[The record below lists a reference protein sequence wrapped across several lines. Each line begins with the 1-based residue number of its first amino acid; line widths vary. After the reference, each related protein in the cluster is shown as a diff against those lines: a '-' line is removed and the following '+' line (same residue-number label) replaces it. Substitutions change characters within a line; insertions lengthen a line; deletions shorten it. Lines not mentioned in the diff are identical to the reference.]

1 MLTQGERSELW
12 DTKTI
17 IIMKKRSIILS
28 IVVGILALACVAA
41 AFFYK
46 TFMAENVRNTD
57 VTVVV
62 PPGAT
67 FEQVMDTLRKY
78 EVLDSEKT
86 FRRTADALKYRTMR
100 VGKYDITDCRSN
112 LDLVRLL
119 RRGQHYPVKFTFN
132 NVRTA
137 DQFVEKVGN
146 KFFFEPEELAALLR
160 DRAAMQK
167 YGLTDTTA
175 VCLFI
180 PNTYEIYYDI
190 TAAEFLDRM
199 YDHYQ
204 EFWTDTRRATA
215 NEIELTPVQV
225 ATLAS
230 IVEEENM
237 RPSEKAIIAGLYIN
251 RLNKGMLLQS
261 DPTVKFA
268 LGDFAR
274 KRILNADLQVDS
286 PYNTYK
292 YAGLP
297 PGPIRIPEASTMD
310 SVLHYRHH
318 NYLYM
323 CAKEDFSGYHNFT
336 ASAAVH
342 AQNAA
347 RYRAALNARNIK
359 R

>member
-1 MLTQGERSELW
+1 MVEH
-12 DTKTI
+12 K
-17 IIMKKRSIILS
+17 MKKK
-28 IVVGILALACVAA
+28 IVVGVLAGMLVLVCIVAA
-41 AFFYK
+41 LFFR
-46 TFMAENVRNTD
+46 TFMAQNVQNHD

-67 FEQVMDTLRKY
+67 FEQVMDTLRKH
-78 EVLDSEKT
+78 EVLKSEET
-86 FRRTADALKYRTMR
+86 FRKTAKVLKYKTLRI
-100 VGKYDITDCRSN
+100 GKYDISDCRTN

-132 NVRTA
+132 NVRTVG
-137 DQFVEKVGN
+137 QFVERVGD
-146 KFFFEPEELAALLR
+146 KFFFEPEELSALLH
-160 DRAAMQK
+160 DRSYMQK
-167 YGLTDTTA
+167 FGLSDTTA

-180 PNTYEIYYDI
+180 PNTYEFYYDI
-190 TAAEFLDRM
+190 TAEDFLNRM
-199 YDHYQ
+199 HGYYEQ
-204 EFWTDTRRATA
+204 FWTDQRKATA
-215 NEIELTPVQV
+215 SEIGLTPVQV

-237 RPSEKAIIAGLYIN
+237 RPSEKAIIAGLYMN

-292 YAGLP
+292 YKGLP

-336 ASAAVH
+336 ASADEH
-342 AQNAA
+342 ACNAA

>member
-1 MLTQGERSELW
+1 
-12 DTKTI
+12 
-17 IIMKKRSIILS
+17 MKKPTKIIL
-28 IVVGILALACVAA
+28 IVLAAIILIVGIASAV
-41 AFFYK
+41 FYK
-46 TFMAENVRNTD
+46 TFLSDNVQNRE
-57 VTVVV
+57 VTVMV
-62 PPGAT
+62 PPGAD

-78 EVLDSEKT
+78 EVLKSEET
-86 FRRTADALKYRTMR
+86 FRKTAEVLKYKKIKI
-100 VGKYDITDCRSN
+100 GKYDISGCRSN

-119 RRGQHYPVKFTFN
+119 RRGQHYSVKFTFN

-146 KFFFEPEELAALLR
+146 KFFFEPSELSAMLQNR
-160 DRAAMQK
+160 DTMQK
-167 YGLTDTTA
+167 YGLNDTTA

-180 PNTYEIYYDI
+180 PNTYELYYDI
-190 TAAEFLDRM
+190 TASDFLDKM
-199 YDHYQ
+199 YDYFQ
-204 EFWTDTRRATA
+204 QFWNEQRKATA
-215 NEIELTPVQV
+215 SEIGLTPVQV

-237 RPSEKAIIAGLYIN
+237 RPSEKAIIAGLYMN
-251 RLNKGMLLQS
+251 RIHKDMLLQS

-268 LGDFAR
+268 IGDFAR

-292 YAGLP
+292 YKGLP

-336 ASAAVH
+336 ASPAVH

-359 R
+359 K

>member
-1 MLTQGERSELW
+1 M
-12 DTKTI
+12 I
-17 IIMKKRSIILS
+17 VKKKKI
-28 IVVGILALACVAA
+28 IVVVLAGMFVLAGVAA
-41 AFFYK
+41 ALFFR
-46 TFMAENVRNTD
+46 TFMAENVRNKD

-78 EVLDSEKT
+78 EVLKSEAT
-86 FRRTADALKYRTMR
+86 FRKTADALKYKTMR
-100 VGKYDITDCRSN
+100 VGKYDISGCRTN

-137 DQFVEKVGN
+137 DQLVERVGH
-146 KFFFEPEELAALLR
+146 KFFFEPEELSALLH
-160 DRAAMQK
+160 DRSYMQK
-167 YGLTDTTA
+167 FGLSDTTA

-180 PNTYEIYYDI
+180 PNTYDLYYDI
-190 TAAEFLDRM
+190 TAEDFLDRM
-199 YDHYQ
+199 NGYYEQ
-204 EFWTDTRRATA
+204 FWNEQRRATA
-215 NEIELTPVQV
+215 SDIGLTPVQV

-237 RPSEKAIIAGLYIN
+237 RPSEKAIIAGLYMN
-251 RLNKGMLLQS
+251 RIHKDMLLQS

-268 LGDFAR
+268 IGDFAR

-292 YAGLP
+292 YKGLP

-336 ASAAVH
+336 ASAAEH

-359 R
+359 K

>member
-1 MLTQGERSELW
+1 
-12 DTKTI
+12 
-17 IIMKKRSIILS
+17 MKHITR
-28 IVVGILALACVAA
+28 IVVGGILAICLIAGCAA
-41 AFFYK
+41 WFFYK
-46 TFMAENVRNTD
+46 TFLADNVKNQN
-57 VTVVV
+57 VTIVV
-62 PPGAT
+62 PPNAT
-67 FEQVMDTLRKY
+67 FDQVMDSLRKY
-78 EVLDSEKT
+78 DVLESERT
-86 FRRTADALKYRTMR
+86 FLRTVKILKYEKIKL
-100 VGKYDITDCRSN
+100 GKYDLAYCHSN
-112 LDLVRLL
+112 LELVRML
-119 RRGQHYPVKFTFN
+119 RAGQHYPVSFTFN

-137 DQFVEKVGN
+137 DQFVEKVGHQ
-146 KFFFEPEELAALLR
+146 FFFEPEELRALIQ
-160 DRAAMQK
+160 DSACMSQF
-167 YGLTDTTA
+167 GLNDTTA
-175 VCLFI
+175 LCLFI

-190 TAAEFLDRM
+190 TALDFLKKM
-199 YDHYQ
+199 HQYYQ
-204 EFWTDTRRATA
+204 QFWNEQRQATA
-215 NEIELTPVQV
+215 QEIGLTPVQV

-237 RPSEKAIIAGLYIN
+237 RSEEKAIIAGLYMN

-274 KRILNADLQVDS
+274 QRILNADLQIDS

-292 YAGLP
+292 YKGLP

-310 SVLHYRHH
+310 SVLHYQHN

-336 ASAAVH
+336 ASPAVH

-359 R
+359 K

>member
-1 MLTQGERSELW
+1 M
-12 DTKTI
+12 KKKKI
-17 IIMKKRSIILS
+17 IIGVLIGIFVLVGVAG
-28 IVVGILALACVAA
+28 IV
-41 AFFYK
+41 FFR
-46 TFMAENVRNTD
+46 TFFSENVRNRD

-62 PPGAT
+62 PPGAD

-78 EVLDSEKT
+78 EVLKSEESFRKT
-86 FRRTADALKYRTMR
+86 SEALKYKTIRI
-100 VGKYDITDCRSN
+100 GKYDISGCRTN

-132 NVRTA
+132 NVRTV
-137 DQFVEKVGN
+137 DQLVERVGH
-146 KFFFEPEELAALLR
+146 KFFFEPEELSALLH
-160 DRAAMQK
+160 DGNYMQK
-167 YGLTDTTA
+167 FGLSDTTA

-190 TAAEFLDRM
+190 TAEDFLRRMDEYYLQFWNEQRKKNAEK
-199 YDHYQ
+199 
-204 EFWTDTRRATA
+204 
-215 NEIELTPVQV
+215 IGLTPVQV

-274 KRILNADLQVDS
+274 KRILNADLQIDS

-292 YAGLP
+292 YKGLP

-310 SVLHYRHH
+310 SVLHYSHH

-336 ASAAVH
+336 ANSAEH
-342 AQNAA
+342 ARNAA

>member
-1 MLTQGERSELW
+1 MN
-12 DTKTI
+12 
-17 IIMKKRSIILS
+17 IIMKKKKILIIIILC
-28 IVVGILALACVAA
+28 VILLACIVGGV
-41 AFFYK
+41 FFK
-46 TFMAENVRNTD
+46 TFFAENVQNRET
-57 VTVVV
+57 VVVV

-67 FEQVMDTLRKY
+67 FEQVMDSLRKH
-78 EVLDSEKT
+78 EVLKSEASFKKT
-86 FRRTADALKYRTMR
+86 AEALKYKTIRI
-100 VGKYDITDCRSN
+100 GKYDISDCRTN

-132 NVRTA
+132 NVRTV
-137 DQFVEKVGN
+137 DQLVERVGH
-146 KFFFEPEELAALLR
+146 KFFFEPEELFVLLH
-160 DRAAMQK
+160 DGNYMQK
-167 YGLTDTTA
+167 FGLSDTTA

-180 PNTYEIYYDI
+180 PNTYDIYYDI
-190 TAAEFLDRM
+190 TAEDFLNRMNDYYGQFWNEKRKQDAE
-199 YDHYQ
+199 
-204 EFWTDTRRATA
+204 A
-215 NEIELTPVQV
+215 IGLTPVQV

-237 RPSEKAIIAGLYIN
+237 RPSEKAVIAGLYIN

-268 LGDFAR
+268 IGDFAR
-274 KRILNADLQVDS
+274 KRILNADLQIDS

-292 YAGLP
+292 YKGLP

-336 ASAAVH
+336 ASAAEH
-342 AQNAA
+342 ARNAA

>member
-1 MLTQGERSELW
+1 
-12 DTKTI
+12 
-17 IIMKKRSIILS
+17 MKKTTKIIL
-28 IVVGILALACVAA
+28 IVLAAIILIAGIAYAV
-41 AFFYK
+41 FYK
-46 TFMAENVRNTD
+46 TFLSENVQNRE

-62 PPGAT
+62 PPGAG

-78 EVLDSEKT
+78 EVLKSEET
-86 FRRTADALKYRTMR
+86 FRKTAEVLKYKKIKI
-100 VGKYDITDCRSN
+100 GKYDLSDCRSN
-112 LDLVRLL
+112 LDLVRMF
-119 RRGQHYPVKFTFN
+119 RRGQHYSVKFTFN

-146 KFFFEPEELAALLR
+146 KFFFEPSELQAMLQNR
-160 DRAAMQK
+160 DTMQK
-167 YGLTDTTA
+167 YGLNDTTA

-180 PNTYEIYYDI
+180 PNTYELYYDI
-190 TAAEFLDRM
+190 TASDFLDKM
-199 YDHYQ
+199 FEYYQ
-204 EFWTDTRRATA
+204 QFWNEQRKATA
-215 NEIELTPVQV
+215 SEIGLTPIQV

-237 RPSEKAIIAGLYIN
+237 RPSEKAIIAGLYMN
-251 RLNKGMLLQS
+251 RLHKDMLLQS

-268 LGDFAR
+268 IGDFAR
-274 KRILNADLQVDS
+274 KRILNADLKVDS

-292 YAGLP
+292 YRGLP

-336 ASAAVH
+336 ASATVH

-359 R
+359 K

>member
-1 MLTQGERSELW
+1 MNKKNIIL
-12 DTKTI
+12 TI
-17 IIMKKRSIILS
+17 ILG
-28 IVVGILALACVAA
+28 VCLLAGIACLL
-41 AFFYK
+41 FYK
-46 TFMAENVRNTD
+46 TFFAENVKNRE

-62 PPGAT
+62 PPDAT

-78 EVLDSEKT
+78 EVLDSEES
-86 FRRTADALKYRTMR
+86 FRKTADALKYKKIKI
-100 VGKYDITDCRSN
+100 GKYDLSDCRSN
-112 LDLVRLL
+112 LDLVRML
-119 RRGQHYPVKFTFN
+119 RRGQHYSVKFTFN

-146 KFFFEPEELAALLR
+146 KFFFEPSELQAMLQNR
-160 DRAAMQK
+160 DTMQK
-167 YGLTDTTA
+167 YGLNDTTA

-180 PNTYEIYYDI
+180 PNTYELYYDI
-190 TAAEFLDRM
+190 TAADFLDKM
-199 YDHYQ
+199 YDYYQ
-204 EFWTDTRRATA
+204 QFWNEQRKATA
-215 NEIELTPVQV
+215 SEIGLTPMQV

-237 RPSEKAIIAGLYIN
+237 RPSEKAIIAGLYMN
-251 RLNKGMLLQS
+251 RLHKDMLLQS

-268 LGDFAR
+268 IGDFAR
-274 KRILNADLQVDS
+274 KRILNSDLQVDS

-292 YAGLP
+292 YKGLP

-318 NYLYM
+318 NSLYM

-336 ASAAVH
+336 ASPAVH

-347 RYRAALNARNIK
+347 RYRSALNARNIK
-359 R
+359 K

>member
-1 MLTQGERSELW
+1 MN
-12 DTKTI
+12 
-17 IIMKKRSIILS
+17 IIMKKKKILIIIILC
-28 IVVGILALACVAA
+28 VILLACIVGGV
-41 AFFYK
+41 FFK
-46 TFMAENVRNTD
+46 TFFAENVLNREH
-57 VTVVV
+57 VVVV
-62 PPGAT
+62 PPGAD
-67 FEQVMDTLRKY
+67 FEQVMDTLRKH
-78 EVLDSEKT
+78 EVLKSEASFKKT
-86 FRRTADALKYRTMR
+86 AEVLKYKTIRI
-100 VGKYDITDCRSN
+100 GKYDISACRTN

-132 NVRTA
+132 NLRTV
-137 DQFVEKVGN
+137 DQLVERVGH
-146 KFFFEPEELAALLR
+146 KFFFEPEELSALLH
-160 DRAAMQK
+160 DGSYLQK
-167 YGLTDTTA
+167 FGLSDTTA

-180 PNTYEIYYDI
+180 PNTYELYYDI
-190 TAAEFLDRM
+190 TAEDFLERM
-199 YDHYQ
+199 SGYYDQ
-204 EFWTDTRRATA
+204 FWNNQRLRFADT
-215 NEIELTPVQV
+215 IGLTPVQV

-268 LGDFAR
+268 IGDFAR

-292 YAGLP
+292 YKGLP

-336 ASAAVH
+336 ASAAEH
-342 AQNAA
+342 ARNAA

>member
-1 MLTQGERSELW
+1 MN
-12 DTKTI
+12 KKKI
-17 IIMKKRSIILS
+17 IVCVLA
-28 IVVGILALACVAA
+28 GILMLAGVVAA
-41 AFFYK
+41 LFYR
-46 TFMAENVRNTD
+46 TFMSENVQRHD
-57 VTVVV
+57 VTVIV
-62 PPGAT
+62 PPEAT
-67 FEQVMDTLRKY
+67 FEQVMDTLRKH
-78 EVLDSEKT
+78 EVLKSEET
-86 FRRTADALKYRTMR
+86 FRKTAEVLKYKKIKM
-100 VGKYDITDCRSN
+100 GKYDVSDCRTN

-119 RRGQHYPVKFTFN
+119 RRGQHYSVKFTFN
-132 NVRTA
+132 NVRTV

-146 KFFFEPEELAALLR
+146 KFFFEPSELSALLH
-160 DRAAMQK
+160 DRSYVQK
-167 YGLTDTTA
+167 FGLSDTTA

-190 TAAEFLDRM
+190 TAEDFLDRM
-199 YDHYQ
+199 NGYYQ
-204 EFWTDTRRATA
+204 QFWNEQRKATA
-215 NEIELTPVQV
+215 SEIGLTPVQV

-268 LGDFAR
+268 IGDFAR

-292 YAGLP
+292 YKGLP

-318 NYLYM
+318 DYLYM

-359 R
+359 K

>member
-1 MLTQGERSELW
+1 MN
-12 DTKTI
+12 
-17 IIMKKRSIILS
+17 KKNIFVT
-28 IVVGILALACVAA
+28 VVLCAVLLACILGIVFYRT
-41 AFFYK
+41 FF
-46 TFMAENVRNTD
+46 AENVKNHEITL
-57 VTVVV
+57 VV
-62 PPGAT
+62 PPGAD

-78 EVLDSEKT
+78 EVLKSEES
-86 FRRTADALKYRTMR
+86 FRKTADALKYRTIR
-100 VGKYDITDCRSN
+100 IGKYDISECKTN

-132 NVRTA
+132 NVRTV

-146 KFFFEPEELAALLR
+146 KFYFEPEELSALLK
-160 DRAAMQK
+160 DRNYMQRF
-167 YGLTDTTA
+167 GLSDTTA

-190 TAAEFLDRM
+190 TAEDFLNRM
-199 YDHYQ
+199 NEYYQ
-204 EFWTDTRRATA
+204 QFWTDKRKNTA
-215 NEIELTPVQV
+215 EEIGLTPVQV

-237 RPSEKAIIAGLYIN
+237 RPSEKAIIAGLYMN

-274 KRILNADLQVDS
+274 KRILNSDLQVDS

-292 YAGLP
+292 YKGLP

-318 NYLYM
+318 NWIYM

-336 ASAAVH
+336 ASPDEH
-342 AQNAA
+342 ARNAA

>member
-1 MLTQGERSELW
+1 
-12 DTKTI
+12 
-17 IIMKKRSIILS
+17 MKKRRIIFGFLA
-28 IVVGILALACVAA
+28 GILIIAGVVAIL
-41 AFFYK
+41 FFR
-46 TFMAENVRNTD
+46 TFFSENVQNRE

-62 PPGAT
+62 PPGAD
-67 FEQVMDTLRKY
+67 FEQVMDTLRKC
-78 EVLDSEKT
+78 EVLKSEGS
-86 FRRTADALKYRTMR
+86 FRNTAKALKYRTMR
-100 VGKYDITDCRSN
+100 VGKYDISECRSN

-132 NVRTA
+132 NVRTV
-137 DQFVEKVGN
+137 DQLVEKVGN
-146 KFFFEPEELAALLR
+146 RFFFEPQELGTLLHDR
-160 DRAAMQK
+160 DYMSK
-167 YGLTDTTA
+167 FGLSDTTA

-190 TAAEFLDRM
+190 TVTDFLERMNGFYQQFWNERRKKEAAE
-199 YDHYQ
+199 
-204 EFWTDTRRATA
+204 
-215 NEIELTPVQV
+215 IGLTPVQV

-261 DPTVKFA
+261 DPTVKYA

-292 YAGLP
+292 YPGLP

-336 ASAAVH
+336 ASAAEH
-342 AQNAA
+342 ARNAA

-359 R
+359 K

>member
-1 MLTQGERSELW
+1 
-12 DTKTI
+12 
-17 IIMKKRSIILS
+17 MKKPTKIIL
-28 IVVGILALACVAA
+28 IVLAAIILIVGIACAV
-41 AFFYK
+41 FYK
-46 TFMAENVRNTD
+46 TFLSDNVQNRE

-62 PPGAT
+62 PPGAD

-78 EVLDSEKT
+78 EVLKSEET
-86 FRRTADALKYRTMR
+86 FRKTAEVLKYKKIKI
-100 VGKYDITDCRSN
+100 GKYDISGCRSN

-119 RRGQHYPVKFTFN
+119 RRGQHYSVKFTFN

-146 KFFFEPEELAALLR
+146 KFFFEPSELR
-160 DRAAMQK
+160 DMLQNRDTMQK
-167 YGLTDTTA
+167 YGLNDTTA

-180 PNTYEIYYDI
+180 PNTYELYYDI
-190 TAAEFLDRM
+190 TASDFLDKM
-199 YDHYQ
+199 YDYYQ
-204 EFWTDTRRATA
+204 QFWNEQRKVTA
-215 NEIELTPVQV
+215 SEIGLTPVQV

-237 RPSEKAIIAGLYIN
+237 RPSEKAIIAGLYMN
-251 RLNKGMLLQS
+251 RIHKDMLLQS

-268 LGDFAR
+268 IGDFAR
-274 KRILNADLQVDS
+274 KRILNVDLQVDS

-292 YAGLP
+292 YKGLP

-336 ASAAVH
+336 ASPAVH

-359 R
+359 K

>member
-1 MLTQGERSELW
+1 M
-12 DTKTI
+12 
-17 IIMKKRSIILS
+17 MKKIIVGVLAG
-28 IVVGILALACVAA
+28 IVVLAGITCAV
-41 AFFYK
+41 FYK
-46 TFMAENVRNTD
+46 TFLSENVQNRE

-62 PPGAT
+62 PPGAD
-67 FEQVMDTLRKY
+67 FNQVMDTLRKY
-78 EVLDSEKT
+78 EVLKSEET
-86 FRRTADALKYRTMR
+86 FRKTAEVLKYKKIKI
-100 VGKYDITDCRSN
+100 GKYDISGCRSN
-112 LDLVRLL
+112 LDLVRML
-119 RRGQHYPVKFTFN
+119 RRGQHYSVKFTFN

-146 KFFFEPEELAALLR
+146 KFFFEPSELR
-160 DRAAMQK
+160 DMLQNRDTMQK
-167 YGLTDTTA
+167 YGLNDTTA

-180 PNTYEIYYDI
+180 PNTYELYYDI
-190 TAAEFLDRM
+190 TASDFLDKM

-204 EFWTDTRRATA
+204 QFWKEQRKATA
-215 NEIELTPVQV
+215 SEIGLTPVQV

-237 RPSEKAIIAGLYIN
+237 RPSEKAIIAGLYMN
-251 RLNKGMLLQS
+251 RIHKDMLLQS

-268 LGDFAR
+268 IGDFAR

-292 YAGLP
+292 YKGLP

-336 ASAAVH
+336 ASPAVH

-347 RYRAALNARNIK
+347 RYRAALSARNIK
-359 R
+359 K

>member
-1 MLTQGERSELW
+1 MV
-12 DTKTI
+12 DHKMKKKI
-17 IIMKKRSIILS
+17 IIG
-28 IVVGILALACVAA
+28 VLAGMCVLACIVAVL
-41 AFFYK
+41 FYR
-46 TFMAENVRNTD
+46 TFMAENVQNRE
-57 VTVVV
+57 VTVTV
-62 PPGAT
+62 PPEAT
-67 FEQVMDTLRKY
+67 FEQVMDTLRKH
-78 EVLDSEKT
+78 EVLKSEET
-86 FRRTADALKYRTMR
+86 FRKTANALKYKTMR
-100 VGKYDITDCRSN
+100 IGKYDISDCRTN

-132 NVRTA
+132 NTRTA
-137 DQFVEKVGN
+137 EQFVEKVGN
-146 KFFFEPEELAALLR
+146 NFFFEPEELSALLR
-160 DRAAMQK
+160 DGSYMRRF
-167 YGLTDTTA
+167 GLSDTTA

-180 PNTYEIYYDI
+180 PNTYELYYDI
-190 TAAEFLDRM
+190 TAEDFLDRM
-199 YDHYQ
+199 HGYYEQ
-204 EFWTDTRRATA
+204 FWNEQRKATA
-215 NEIELTPVQV
+215 SEIGLTPVQV

-237 RPSEKAIIAGLYIN
+237 RPSEKAIIAGLYMN

-336 ASAAVH
+336 ASPAVH

>member
-1 MLTQGERSELW
+1 
-12 DTKTI
+12 
-17 IIMKKRSIILS
+17 MKKKRIIFGFFAGVL
-28 IVVGILALACVAA
+28 VVACIVAA
-41 AFFYK
+41 LFFR
-46 TFMAENVRNTD
+46 TFFSENVRNRD

-62 PPGAT
+62 PPGAD
-67 FEQVMDTLRKY
+67 FEQVMDTLRKH
-78 EVLDSEKT
+78 EVLKSEST
-86 FRRTADALKYRTMR
+86 FRKTAEALKYKTIRI
-100 VGKYDITDCRSN
+100 GKYDISGCRTN

-132 NVRTA
+132 NTRTV
-137 DQFVEKVGN
+137 DQFVEKVGSR
-146 KFFFEPEELAALLR
+146 FFFEPQELSALLH
-160 DRAAMQK
+160 DKDYMSK
-167 YGLTDTTA
+167 FGLSDTTA
-175 VCLFI
+175 VCLLI

-190 TAAEFLDRM
+190 TAEDFLERMSGYHDQFWNNQRLKEAE
-199 YDHYQ
+199 
-204 EFWTDTRRATA
+204 
-215 NEIELTPVQV
+215 EIGLTPVQV

-268 LGDFAR
+268 IGDFAR

-292 YAGLP
+292 YKGLP

-318 NYLYM
+318 DYLYM

-342 AQNAA
+342 AQNAT

-359 R
+359 K

>member
-1 MLTQGERSELW
+1 MNKKS
-12 DTKTI
+12 I
-17 IIMKKRSIILS
+17 IIAVILG
-28 IVVGILALACVAA
+28 ICLLAGAVGVW
-41 AFFYK
+41 FYR
-46 TFMAENVRNTD
+46 TFMSENVQSRE

-62 PPGAT
+62 PPAAT
-67 FEQVMDTLRKY
+67 FEQVLDTLRKY
-78 EVLDSEKT
+78 EVLKSEKT
-86 FRRTADALKYRTMR
+86 FRKTADALKYKTMR
-100 VGKYDITDCRSN
+100 VGKYDISDCHTN

-132 NVRTA
+132 NIRTV
-137 DQFVEKVGN
+137 DQFVEKVGD
-146 KFFFEPEELAALLR
+146 KFFFEPEELSALLH
-160 DRAAMQK
+160 DGTYMQK
-167 YGLTDTTA
+167 FGLSDTTA

-190 TAAEFLDRM
+190 TAEDFLDRM
-199 YDHYQ
+199 NDFYGQ
-204 EFWTDTRRATA
+204 FWDENRKETA
-215 NEIELTPVQV
+215 KEIGLTPAQV

-237 RPSEKAIIAGLYIN
+237 RPSEKAVIAGLYMN

-274 KRILNADLQVDS
+274 QRILNADLQVDS

-336 ASAAVH
+336 ANAAEH
-342 AQNAA
+342 ARNAA

>member
-1 MLTQGERSELW
+1 MKKKKIL
-12 DTKTI
+12 I
-17 IIMKKRSIILS
+17 IIILC
-28 IVVGILALACVAA
+28 VILLACIVGGV
-41 AFFYK
+41 FFR
-46 TFMAENVRNTD
+46 TFFAENVQNRET
-57 VTVVV
+57 VVVV
-62 PPGAT
+62 PPGAD
-67 FEQVMDTLRKY
+67 FEQVMDTLRKH
-78 EVLDSEKT
+78 EVLKSEASFKKT
-86 FRRTADALKYRTMR
+86 AKALKYKTIRI
-100 VGKYDITDCRSN
+100 GKYDISGCRTN

-132 NVRTA
+132 NVRTV
-137 DQFVEKVGN
+137 DQFVERVGH
-146 KFFFEPEELAALLR
+146 KFFFEPEELSALLH
-160 DRAAMQK
+160 DRSYMKK
-167 YGLTDTTA
+167 YGLSDTTA

-190 TAAEFLDRM
+190 TAEDFLNRM
-199 YDHYQ
+199 NDYYG
-204 EFWTDTRRATA
+204 EFW
-215 NEIELTPVQV
+215 NEKRKQDAETIGLTPVQV

-268 LGDFAR
+268 IGDFAR
-274 KRILNADLQVDS
+274 KRILNADLQIDS

-292 YAGLP
+292 YKGLP

-336 ASAAVH
+336 FSAAEH
-342 AQNAA
+342 ARNAA

>member
-1 MLTQGERSELW
+1 MN
-12 DTKTI
+12 
-17 IIMKKRSIILS
+17 IIMKKKKILIIIILCV
-28 IVVGILALACVAA
+28 ILLAGIAGCI
-41 AFFYK
+41 FFK
-46 TFMAENVRNTD
+46 TFFAENVLNREH
-57 VTVVV
+57 VVVV
-62 PPGAT
+62 PPGAD
-67 FEQVMDTLRKY
+67 FEQVMDTLRKH
-78 EVLDSEKT
+78 EVLKSEASFKKT
-86 FRRTADALKYRTMR
+86 AEVLKYKTIRI
-100 VGKYDITDCRSN
+100 GKYDISACRTN

-132 NVRTA
+132 NLRTV
-137 DQFVEKVGN
+137 DQLVERVGH
-146 KFFFEPEELAALLR
+146 KFFFEPEELSALLH
-160 DRAAMQK
+160 DRNYMQK
-167 YGLTDTTA
+167 YGLSDTTA

-180 PNTYEIYYDI
+180 PNTYELYYDI
-190 TAAEFLDRM
+190 TAEGFLERM
-199 YDHYQ
+199 SGYYDQ
-204 EFWTDTRRATA
+204 FWNNQRLRFADT
-215 NEIELTPVQV
+215 IGLTPVQV

-268 LGDFAR
+268 IGDFAR

-292 YAGLP
+292 YKGLP

-336 ASAAVH
+336 ASAAEH
-342 AQNAA
+342 ARNAA

>member
-1 MLTQGERSELW
+1 
-12 DTKTI
+12 
-17 IIMKKRSIILS
+17 MKKRRIIVGLLA
-28 IVVGILALACVAA
+28 GILVLACIVAA
-41 AFFYK
+41 LFFR
-46 TFMAENVRNTD
+46 TFMSENVQNHD

-62 PPGAT
+62 PPEAT
-67 FEQVMDTLRKY
+67 FEQVMDTLRKH
-78 EVLDSEKT
+78 EVLKSEET
-86 FRRTADALKYRTMR
+86 FRKTAEALKYKTIRI
-100 VGKYDITDCRSN
+100 GKYDISGCRTN

-132 NVRTA
+132 NTRTV

-146 KFFFEPEELAALLR
+146 RFFFEPQELSALLHNR
-160 DRAAMQK
+160 DYMSK
-167 YGLTDTTA
+167 FGLSDTTA

-190 TAAEFLDRM
+190 TAEEFLDRM
-199 YDHYQ
+199 NSYYQ
-204 EFWTDTRRATA
+204 QFWNEKRKTTA
-215 NEIELTPVQV
+215 SEIGLTPVQV

-268 LGDFAR
+268 IGDFAR
-274 KRILNADLQVDS
+274 KRILNADLQIDS

-359 R
+359 K

>member
-1 MLTQGERSELW
+1 MN
-12 DTKTI
+12 KKNIIITI
-17 IIMKKRSIILS
+17 ILG
-28 IVVGILALACVAA
+28 VCVLVGIACLL
-41 AFFYK
+41 FYK
-46 TFMAENVRNTD
+46 TFFAENVKNRE
-57 VTVVV
+57 VTVIV
-62 PPGAT
+62 PPGAD

-78 EVLDSEKT
+78 EVLKSEESFRKT
-86 FRRTADALKYRTMR
+86 AEALKYKTIRI
-100 VGKYDITDCRSN
+100 GKYDISGCKTN

-132 NVRTA
+132 NTRTV

-146 KFFFEPEELAALLR
+146 KFFFEPEELSALLKDR
-160 DRAAMQK
+160 DYMQQF
-167 YGLTDTTA
+167 GLSDTTA

-190 TAAEFLDRM
+190 TAEDFLNRM
-199 YDHYQ
+199 SEYYRQ
-204 EFWTDTRRATA
+204 FWTDNRKNTA
-215 NEIELTPVQV
+215 EEIGLTPVQV

-237 RPSEKAIIAGLYIN
+237 RPSEKAIIAGLYMN

-292 YAGLP
+292 YKGLP

-323 CAKEDFSGYHNFT
+323 CAKEDFSGYHNFAKT
-336 ASAAVH
+336 LAEH
-342 AQNAA
+342 NRNAA
-347 RYRAALNARNIK
+347 KYQQALNQRGI

>member
-1 MLTQGERSELW
+1 
-12 DTKTI
+12 
-17 IIMKKRSIILS
+17 MKKTTKIIL
-28 IVVGILALACVAA
+28 IVLAAIILIAGIACAV
-41 AFFYK
+41 FYK
-46 TFMAENVRNTD
+46 TFLSENVQNRE

-62 PPGAT
+62 PPGAD

-78 EVLDSEKT
+78 EVLKSEET
-86 FRRTADALKYRTMR
+86 FRKTAEVLKYRKIKI
-100 VGKYDITDCRSN
+100 GKYDISDCRNN
-112 LDLVRLL
+112 LDLVRIL
-119 RRGQHYPVKFTFN
+119 RRGQHYSVKFTFN

-146 KFFFEPEELAALLR
+146 KFFFEPSELRAMLQNR
-160 DRAAMQK
+160 DTMQK
-167 YGLTDTTA
+167 YGLNDTTA

-180 PNTYEIYYDI
+180 PNTYELYYDI
-190 TAAEFLDRM
+190 TASDFLDKM
-199 YDHYQ
+199 YGYYQ
-204 EFWTDTRRATA
+204 QFWDEQRKATA
-215 NEIELTPVQV
+215 SEIGLTPVQV

-237 RPSEKAIIAGLYIN
+237 RPSEKAIIAGLYMN
-251 RLNKGMLLQS
+251 RIHKDMLLQS

-268 LGDFAR
+268 IGDFAR

-292 YAGLP
+292 YKGLP

-318 NYLYM
+318 DYLYM

-336 ASAAVH
+336 ANAAVH

-359 R
+359 K

>member
-1 MLTQGERSELW
+1 MG
-12 DTKTI
+12 
-17 IIMKKRSIILS
+17 
-28 IVVGILALACVAA
+28 VAGMV
-41 AFFYK
+41 FFR
-46 TFMAENVRNTD
+46 TFFSENVRNRD

-62 PPGAT
+62 PPDAD

-78 EVLDSEKT
+78 EVLKSEES
-86 FRRTADALKYRTMR
+86 FRKTADALKYKTIRI
-100 VGKYDITDCRSN
+100 GKYDISGCRTN

-119 RRGQHYPVKFTFN
+119 RKGQHYPVKFTFN
-132 NVRTA
+132 NVRTV
-137 DQFVEKVGN
+137 DQLVGKIGN
-146 KFFFEPEELAALLR
+146 KFFFEPEQLSALLH
-160 DRAAMQK
+160 DASYMQQF
-167 YGLTDTTA
+167 GLSDTTA

-190 TAAEFLDRM
+190 TAEDFLRRMDEYYLQFWNEQRKKNAE
-199 YDHYQ
+199 Q
-204 EFWTDTRRATA
+204 
-215 NEIELTPVQV
+215 IGLTPVQV

-268 LGDFAR
+268 IGDFAR

-286 PYNTYK
+286 PCNTYK
-292 YAGLP
+292 YKGLP

-336 ASAAVH
+336 ASSAEH
-342 AQNAA
+342 ARNAA

>member
-1 MLTQGERSELW
+1 
-12 DTKTI
+12 
-17 IIMKKRSIILS
+17 MKKRRIIIGVL
-28 IVVGILALACVAA
+28 VGILVLVGVAGIV
-41 AFFYK
+41 FFR
-46 TFMAENVRNTD
+46 TFFSENVRNRD

-62 PPGAT
+62 PPGAD

-78 EVLDSEKT
+78 EVLKSEESFRKT
-86 FRRTADALKYRTMR
+86 SEALKYKTIRI
-100 VGKYDITDCRSN
+100 GKYDISGCRTN

-132 NVRTA
+132 NVRTV
-137 DQFVEKVGN
+137 DQLVGKIGK
-146 KFFFEPEELAALLR
+146 KFFFEPEQLSALLHDASYMR
-160 DRAAMQK
+160 QF
-167 YGLTDTTA
+167 GLSDTTA

-190 TAAEFLDRM
+190 TAEEFLERM
-199 YDHYQ
+199 NGYYGQ
-204 EFWTDTRRATA
+204 FWNGNRKKTA
-215 NEIELTPVQV
+215 VEIGLTPVQV

-268 LGDFAR
+268 IGDFAR

-292 YAGLP
+292 YKGLP

-310 SVLHYRHH
+310 SVLHYSHH

-336 ASAAVH
+336 ASSAEH
-342 AQNAA
+342 ARNAA

>member
-1 MLTQGERSELW
+1 MFEMV
-12 DTKTI
+12 DHKMKKKI
-17 IIMKKRSIILS
+17 IIG
-28 IVVGILALACVAA
+28 VLAGMLLLACVVAA
-41 AFFYK
+41 LFFR
-46 TFMAENVRNTD
+46 TFMAQNVRNCD

-78 EVLDSEKT
+78 EVLKSEET
-86 FRRTADALKYRTMR
+86 FRKTAKALKYKTMR
-100 VGKYDITDCRSN
+100 IGKYDISDCRTN

-132 NVRTA
+132 NVRTV

-146 KFFFEPEELAALLR
+146 KFFFEPEELSTLLH
-160 DRAAMQK
+160 DRNYMQQF
-167 YGLTDTTA
+167 GLSDTTA

-180 PNTYEIYYDI
+180 PNTYELYYDI
-190 TAAEFLDRM
+190 TAEDFLDRM
-199 YDHYQ
+199 HGYYEQ
-204 EFWTDTRRATA
+204 FWTDKRKATA
-215 NEIELTPVQV
+215 SEIGLTPVQV

-237 RPSEKAIIAGLYIN
+237 RPSEKAIIAGLYMN
-251 RLNKGMLLQS
+251 RIHKDMLLQS

-268 LGDFAR
+268 IGDFAR

-292 YAGLP
+292 YKGLP

-336 ASAAVH
+336 ASADEH
-342 AQNAA
+342 SRNAA
-347 RYRAALNARNIK
+347 RYRAVLNARNIK